1 MDEKTTRYDLT
12 EGSIFR
18 KILLYALPIFLGSI
32 FQSLYTTADAVIL
45 GRFGGKEAL
54 AAIESVFTLT
64 RIPVN
69 LFLGVGIGASLIL
82 AQAFGAKRYGD
93 VSRMSHTAVLFS
105 MIGGVVLAI
114 VGCVVS
120 PFAIR
125 LIHVPAEIVAE
136 AQDYLLIYYLGM
148 AASLIFNV
156 GSGIFNALGNT
167 RQPFVYLVVANI
179 TNVAL
184 DIVFIIIFHWG
195 VIGAAAATGISQ
207 VVCAFLVIRAL
218 MKTDQPCRITLQKLR
233 IDWRILKRILV
244 LGFPTG
250 IQSAMYPFANAIVQ
264 TSINSFGVN
273 AIAAWAV
280 CGKLDFLIWSVS
292 DAFGVTVST
301 FVAQNNGA
309 KKPERLKSS
318 IKIGFALSFTIIC
331 LISCVLFFWGETLGS
346 YLVQDVEVIA
356 LIGLIF
362 RFIAPTYWLYVPCD
376 VVSGSIRGMG
386 DTVRP
391 MFVSILS
398 VMLIRA
404 LWVWVA
410 VPFRPSLL
418 MTLACYPL
426 SWLIG
431 ALLYTYVLYHHL
443 KIQRI
448 GEAVPKQISG

>member
-12 EGSIFR
+12 EGSILR
-18 KILLYALPIFLGSI
+18 KMLLYAFPIFFGSL

-54 AAIESVFTLT
+54 AAIESVFSLT
-64 RIPVN
+64 RIPIN
-69 LFLGVGIGASLIL
+69 LFLGVGIGASVIL
-82 AQAFGAKRYGD
+82 AQAFGAKREAE
-93 VSRMSHTAVLFS
+93 VSRTSHTAILFS
-105 MIGGVVLAI
+105 MIGGVILALI
-114 VGCVVS
+114 GSFVS

-125 LIHVPAEIVAE
+125 MIQVPAEIVAK
-136 AQDYLLIYYLGM
+136 AQAYLLTYYLGM
-148 AASLIFNV
+148 AAALVFNV
-156 GSGIFNALGNT
+156 GSGIFHALGNT
-167 RQPFVYLVVANI
+167 HQPFVYLVTANI
-179 TNVAL
+179 TNIVL
-184 DIVFIIIFHWG
+184 DIVFIIFFRWG
-195 VIGAAAATGISQ
+195 VIGAAIATGLSQ
-207 VVCAFLVIRAL
+207 IVCAFLVIRAL
-218 MKTDQPCRITLQKLR
+218 MKTDQPCRITLRKLR

-280 CGKLDFLIWSVS
+280 SGKLDFLIWSVS

-301 FVAQNNGA
+301 FVAQNTGA

-318 IKIGFALSFTIIC
+318 IRIGVILSLAIIC
-331 LISCVLFFWGETLGS
+331 LISYVLFFWGETLGS

-362 RFIAPTYWLYVPCD
+362 RFIAPTYWLYVPSE
-376 VVSGSIRGMG
+376 VVSGAIRGMG

-391 MFVSILS
+391 MIVSILS
-398 VMLIRA
+398 VMIFRV
-404 LWVWVA
+404 LWVWIA
-410 VPFRPSLL
+410 VPFRPNLL

-426 SWLIG
+426 SWFIAGSLYLI
-431 ALLYTYVLYHHL
+431 VLNYHL
-443 KIQRI
+443 KRLKI
-448 GEAVPKQISG
+448 GLTHLTRQS